1 MYLPLTLAQVKD
13 HLRTDPTS
21 NIEDALLGDYLI
33 AAVAVFEQQSRR
45 HFTDPA
51 APAPIP
57 PAVADPAYLVIP
69 GEQEVGKA
77 WLRFYL
83 GHMYENRQSVAVSL
97 HTLEVPETCQMLMKI
112 IRVPAL

>member
-1 MYLPLTLAQVKD
+1 MYIPLTLQQVKD

-21 NIEDALLGDYLI
+21 TVEDALLADYLL
-33 AAVAVFEQQSRR
+33 AAVAVFEQQSKR

-51 APAPIP
+51 APLPIA
-57 PAVADPAYLVIP
+57 PAVADPANLVIP
-69 GEQEVGKA
+69 GEQEVGKT

-97 HTLEVPETCQMLMKI
+97 HTLEVPDTCQLLMKI
-112 IRVPAL
+112 LRAPTL